1 MKKTISVILIFSLL
15 VYMLVAPIHAVAAA
29 SNGLVLWYK
38 TILPTLLP
46 FAILSNIFIT
56 SNIFYIFA
64 SVFHPIMRILLP
76 VSKEGTF
83 PVAAGF
89 LFGFPMGSRIC
100 SDMVLEGKLSR
111 EEASIVF
118 IISNNM
124 SPMFICSYIM
134 DQSLHLSKLVLP
146 SLAIL
151 YLPPIILGRIL
162 LCLQKKPQGQWHKN
176 TTPRFQLNFKIIDA
190 AIMNG
195 FEALAKLGGYIM
207 LFSIIAS
214 MINLLPISSQILR
227 SSFIGATEIT
237 NGIQTVSQ
245 MNLNTGTKYLL
256 CMAFTAFGG
265 CSGIAQT
272 SSMVAESHLPM
283 KHYFLTKLFLCLCTS
298 ILAVLVYQ
306 TVS

>member
-1 MKKTISVILIFSLL
+1 MLI
-15 VYMLVAPIHAVAAA
+15 APINAVAAA

-56 SNIFYIFA
+56 SNIFYMISF
-64 SVFHPIMRILLP
+64 FLHPIIRFLLP
-76 VSKEGTF
+76 VTKEGTF

-100 SDMVLEGKLSR
+100 SAMLQEGKLSR
-111 EEASIVF
+111 QEASIVF

-124 SPMFICSYIM
+124 SPMFIISYIL
-134 DQSLHLSKLVLP
+134 DQSLHLPQLVLP
-146 SLAIL
+146 TLAIL
-151 YLPPIILGRIL
+151 YLPPLILGRIL
-162 LCLQKKPQGQWHKN
+162 LSTSKVSVEQWHKN

-195 FEALAKLGGYIM
+195 FEALVKLGGYIM

-214 MINLLPISSQILR
+214 MINLLPISSQVLR
-227 SSFIGATEIT
+227 SACIGAIEIT
-237 NGIQTVSQ
+237 NGIQSVSQ
-245 MNLNTGTKYLL
+245 INLNTNTKYLL
-256 CMAFTAFGG
+256 CIAFTAFGG
-265 CSGIAQT
+265 FSGIAQT

-283 KHYFLTKLFLCLCTS
+283 KDYLLAKLFLCACSS
-298 ILAVLVYQ
+298 ILAILVYE
-306 TVS
+306 VVI